1 MPLTKG
7 YSQKSISKNISKEV
21 RSGKPQKQAIA
32 IALSTARKAQEGK
45 AMKGYGK
52 DGSDLERMQP
62 GDTQTAKKIKQMAE
76 ARDFMKGSSLL
87 IGNRRMR
94 RDKKEGRSMDKMSKK
109 LKGVNPELE
118 NAIST
123 LLRDVM
129 QDETASLTDKTKV
142 LDRAL
147 KLEQIK
153 QKISDDEWGKGF
165 FNNDEEGEE

>member
-1 MPLTKG
+1 
-7 YSQKSISKNISKEV
+7 
-21 RSGKPQKQAIA
+21 
-32 IALSTARKAQEGK
+32 
-45 AMKGYGK
+45 
-52 DGSDLERMQP
+52 
-62 GDTQTAKKIKQMAE
+62 
-76 ARDFMKGSSLL
+76 
-87 IGNRRMR
+87 
-94 RDKKEGRSMDKMSKK
+94 MSKK
-109 LKGVNPELE
+109 LKGVNQELE

-142 LDRAL
+142 LDSAL